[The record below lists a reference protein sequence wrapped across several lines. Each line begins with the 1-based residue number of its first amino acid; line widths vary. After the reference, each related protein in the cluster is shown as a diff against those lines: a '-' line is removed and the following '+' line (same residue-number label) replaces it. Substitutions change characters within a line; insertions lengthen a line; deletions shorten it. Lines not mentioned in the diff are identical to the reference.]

1 MDRTLLTPAE
11 GAAAVTASAM
21 NALLAEHLTATI
33 LTSQAK
39 LLFPNPHQHDERV
52 GCALEFRIKATAQAA
67 AAMALAM
74 ARLPYRSRDALLSA
88 PARRGALPGS
98 AEPKLVAIVE
108 HVIAGRREA
117 TQTTSLLDAYEEI
130 EARLADEA
138 MRLGAEHP
146 DWLEAESAA
155 EAEQYR
161 KTDVRMP
168 AGAAPETEPPFAA
181 RRPR

>member
-1 MDRTLLTPAE
+1 MDRILLTPAE

-39 LLFPNPHQHDERV
+39 LLFPNPSQHDERV

-88 PARRGALPGS
+88 PARRGALPGP

-108 HVIAGRREA
+108 HILTA
-117 TQTTSLLDAYEEI
+117 QTKTAETPSLTDAYEEI
-130 EARLADEA
+130 EAKLAEAATRLS
-138 MRLGAEHP
+138 LEHP
-146 DWLEAESAA
+146 EWFEDEPAA
-155 EAEQYR
+155 DPEQYQ
-161 KTDVRMP
+161 KTDVRMRSGGP
-168 AGAAPETEPPFAA
+168 TEIEPPFAA